1 MIDCEFETNTGESID
16 SLTPQIIFLCM
27 TIPFNWSGAGDRHM
41 PSSGSLLLS
50 AYRPLLELIH
60 SAMAAQFPHAL
71 RKREG

>member
-41 PSSGSLLLS
+41 PSP
-50 AYRPLLELIH
+50 AVCC
-60 SAMAAQFPHAL
+60 FPPID
-71 RKREG
+71 RFWN